1 MLSATR
7 TITSQ
12 GQTFLRLRNAPLPRR
27 FSSKKAPEERIS
39 LWYPVVGGLAITVA
53 GGLKYAHDHFGGLE
67 GLERSAAF
75 YSLAIPYYIQYRMHQ
90 YKDPPEEKWDEL
102 HQEASQDA
110 LDIMLRLKGFYIK
123 SGQMCAAN
131 IGNAFPRI
139 WQDTM
144 SVLQDEVPAKD
155 FEIVKQV
162 VESEM
167 KKPLSQVFS
176 SFDREPIGAASIGQ
190 VHRATLLDGTPCVA

>member
-1 MLSATR
+1 
-7 TITSQ
+7 
-12 GQTFLRLRNAPLPRR
+12 
-27 FSSKKAPEERIS
+27 
-39 LWYPVVGGLAITVA
+39 
-53 GGLKYAHDHFGGLE
+53 
-67 GLERSAAF
+67 
-75 YSLAIPYYIQYRMHQ
+75 
-90 YKDPPEEKWDEL
+90 
-102 HQEASQDA
+102 
-110 LDIMLRLKGFYIK
+110 
-123 SGQMCAAN
+123 MCAAN

-176 SFDREPIGAASIGQ
+176 SFDHEPIGAASIGQ